1 MRYFAMSKLLRN
13 LVHKKKKQAVINSC
27 WLIFSKNIYHWS
39 KFIAFLDDIFFS
51 RTFDLLFINSNRCL
65 LVEV

>member
-13 LVHKKKKQAVINSC
+13 LVHKKKTSRNHSC

-39 KFIAFLDDIFFS
+39 KFIAFLDDIFCS